1 MTKQVIIFT
10 WGNNK
15 RLGYSKIEG
24 ETEWT
29 MDMPESPRAVSK
41 ILKLT
46 ASDER
51 IEKMAKDTEAESG
64 KVYNFKID
72 ENEDS
77 GICFERIKKGMNK
90 MTRMVKDGW
99 HEIAGYTVFVE
110 NGEIVRGMTSD
121 KQRTTWCYRYNRS
134 GGWDKEDSITV
145 DAFRAGVRRG
155 TIKMA

>member
-46 ASDER
+46 ASDES
-51 IEKMAKDTEAESG
+51 IEKMIKDTEANGGEVHRFEVNES
-64 KVYNFKID
+64 
-72 ENEDS
+72 ED
-77 GICFERIKKGMNK
+77 
-90 MTRMVKDGW
+90 
-99 HEIAGYTVFVE
+99 A
-110 NGEIVRGMTSD
+110 
-121 KQRTTWCYRYNRS
+121 
-134 GGWDKEDSITV
+134 
-145 DAFRAGVRRG
+145 
-155 TIKMA
+155 

>member
-29 MDMPESPRAVSK
+29 MDMPESTRAVSK

-51 IEKMAKDTEAESG
+51 IEKMVKDTEANGGE
-64 KVYNFKID
+64 VHRFEAEE
-72 ENEDS
+72 EN
-77 GICFERIKKGMNK
+77 N
-90 MTRMVKDGW
+90 
-99 HEIAGYTVFVE
+99 
-110 NGEIVRGMTSD
+110 
-121 KQRTTWCYRYNRS
+121 
-134 GGWDKEDSITV
+134 
-145 DAFRAGVRRG
+145 
-155 TIKMA
+155 